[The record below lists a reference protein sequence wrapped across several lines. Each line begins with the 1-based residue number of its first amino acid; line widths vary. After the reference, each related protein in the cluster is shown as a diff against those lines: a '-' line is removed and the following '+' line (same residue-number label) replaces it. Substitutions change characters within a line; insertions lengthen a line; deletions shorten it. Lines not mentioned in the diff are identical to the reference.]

1 MVKGDLKIKWLNVNR
16 RYGGGVKGE
25 LEERRRRTKRRLKS
39 EMFEGE

>member
-16 RYGGGVKGE
+16 RHGGGVKGE